1 MKKTITALLLLIMF
15 LSGCAALRMGTLQL
29 TNNSSNPYSISIDGV
44 SKGTMNGNTS
54 KEFKLEEGSH
64 SVSAT
69 QQSGYVLYPTVFSGS
84 VNIQSGQKSVLS
96 FP

>member
-1 MKKTITALLLLIMF
+1 ML

-44 SKGTMNGNTS
+44 SKGTMNGNSS
-54 KEFKLEEGSH
+54 KEFKLDEGSH

-69 QQSGYVLYPTVFSGS
+69 QQSGYIIYPTVFSGTI
-84 VNIQSGQKSVLS
+84 NIQSGQKSVLS